1 MKASP
6 RPSITYELIVNG
18 HASPWL
24 PVWRIGANSFD
35 LDHLADRAA
44 VDVLR
49 LNSWCLDRGLDVR
62 FVATR
67 RHVEVFET
75 SPGGFQRA
83 KNDRGWVGAYLRN
96 READGWCSRSPAVI
110 DALERRNNAEINSK
124 RRKELR
130 AARHTPQ
137 VREID
142 RTERAKS
149 RISAFVKTRDAE
161 IDAAVRAK
169 PGWQDFA
176 TLWPKGMYMGLVI
189 PIKDPH
195 KSAD

>member
-6 RPSITYELIVNG
+6 RPSVTYELIVNG
-18 HASPWL
+18 HAKPWL
-24 PVWRIGANSFD
+24 PVSRIGANSFD
-35 LDHLADRAA
+35 PDYVADVAA
-44 VDVLR
+44 ADVSIF
-49 LNSWCLDRGLDVR
+49 NSWCWHCGLDVR

-67 RHVEVFET
+67 RRLDVFET
-75 SPGGFQRA
+75 APGGFQRA
-83 KNDRGWVGAYLRN
+83 KKDSGWVGAYLRGL
-96 READGWCSRSPAVI
+96 EVDGWCSKSPAVI
-110 DALERRNNAEINSK
+110 EALERRNNAEINSA
-124 RRKELR
+124 RRVALR

-142 RTERAKS
+142 RTERAKG

-176 TLWPKGMYMGLVI
+176 TFWPKGVYMGLVI